1 MISPLIPQ
9 VTSLIPGPGLFPLG
23 HGTQVSGPHAGT
35 ARDLLGLES
44 EGGGAG
50 EITLHLVDDPSLGE
64 EGYTL
69 TVTPDEARIAAA
81 GPAGLRWGVQT
92 LRQLSGPGGV
102 QCCTVRDVPRYTWRG
117 VMIDVARWWRPIS
130 FLRAYVDLLAL
141 HKFNV
146 LHLHLT
152 DDQGWRFEV
161 RGHPRLTEVGAT
173 RAESSAGHAREGR
186 FDGTPHGGFYTQRGL
201 VDYAADRGVT
211 VVPEIEFPGH
221 SQAAIAACPWLGH
234 TPAEVRTSWGIS
246 SHVLNVSDRA
256 AGFARD
262 VLDELSEVFPSRFI
276 HIGGDEVRSG
286 EWASSPD
293 ALRRV
298 ASEGLAGPEALHG
311 WWGRLLADH
320 LRGLGCR
327 AVAWDDMFDHD
338 PPEDM
343 VIMAWRGVN
352 RRVPPHQG
360 TFRLQ
365 RLPPPVRRRR
375 GRLVLRQGPRRLH
388 PAADRAPAAP
398 RPAGR
403 ALPEARRRRS
413 ATCSP
418 LNGNSRTGWPPPRR
432 RWSPTSAS
440 WTATSSCSAP
450 AARWGRAWSG
460 LPGER
465 WTPRDAAPP
474 ACTPCRAGRTTPPP
488 RSWRSR
494 ASTWCA
500 TT

>member
-186 FDGTPHGGFYTQRGL
+186 FDGTPHGGFYTQRELRGL

-352 RRVPPHQG
+352 RVEAALRAGHDVVAAPHTHTYLDYAESDAPGEPVSIAGPLPLETVYGYDAGEGVLG
-360 TFRLQ
+360 TQAQLWGEYLPTRERFDYNAFPRLCA
-365 RLPPPVRRRR
+365 VAEAAWSS
-375 GRLVLRQGPRRLH
+375 GRDLGDFTRRLTAH
-388 PAADRAPAAP
+388 LPLLDRLGVRYR
-398 RPAGR
+398 RPDDEG
-403 ALPEARRRRS
+403 ARHVH
-413 ATCSP
+413 
-418 LNGNSRTGWPPPRR
+418 L
-432 RWSPTSAS
+432 
-440 WTATSSCSAP
+440 
-450 AARWGRAWSG
+450 
-460 LPGER
+460 
-465 WTPRDAAPP
+465 
-474 ACTPCRAGRTTPPP
+474 
-488 RSWRSR
+488 
-494 ASTWCA
+494 
-500 TT
+500 